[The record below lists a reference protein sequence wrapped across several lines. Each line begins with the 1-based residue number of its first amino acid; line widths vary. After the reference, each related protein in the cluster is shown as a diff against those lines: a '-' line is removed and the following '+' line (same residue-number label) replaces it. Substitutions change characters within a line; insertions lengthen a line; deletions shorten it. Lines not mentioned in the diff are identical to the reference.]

1 MTAHLN
7 SCKMPSELAK
17 PAMAVKTEPRGGG
30 ASSVASPVANQQPA
44 KTKRAKIT
52 DFGLAQKLEESKLVR
67 EVMRS
72 GTHELIQWPTKETI
86 NVISLNAL
94 GLNSEVMCIVADY
107 HCSRLNV
114 IKPPNINFLKAQVG
128 SS

>member
-1 MTAHLN
+1 
-7 SCKMPSELAK
+7 MPNEQVAK
-17 PAMAVKTEPRGGG
+17 PAMAVKTEPG
-30 ASSVASPVANQQPA
+30 ASSAAASTVEEQPA
-44 KTKRAKIT
+44 KTKRGKIT

-72 GTHELIQWPTKETI
+72 GPKELIQWPTKETI
-86 NVISLNAL
+86 NVISLAAL

-107 HCSRLNV
+107 HCARLNV
-114 IKPPNINFLKAQVG
+114 IKPPKINFLKAQVW

>member
-1 MTAHLN
+1 
-7 SCKMPSELAK
+7 MPSEQVAK
-17 PAMAVKTEPRGGG
+17 PAMAVKTEPRGCG

-44 KTKRAKIT
+44 KTKRGKIT

-67 EVMRS
+67 EIMRS
-72 GTHELIQWPTKETI
+72 GPKELIQWPTKETI